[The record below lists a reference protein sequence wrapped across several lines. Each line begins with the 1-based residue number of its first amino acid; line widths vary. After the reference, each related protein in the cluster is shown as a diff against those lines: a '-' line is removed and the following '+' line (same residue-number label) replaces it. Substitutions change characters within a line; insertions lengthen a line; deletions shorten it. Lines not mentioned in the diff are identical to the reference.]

1 MEGMLF
7 SRKTWPSILKEPFT
21 GQTVG
26 KGGMG
31 MLNISD
37 HLSVGL
43 SHDVTIT
50 VSEEEAVGNFSPRL
64 GQLLATSA
72 CTRAFI
78 RAAIEST
85 DSHLPDGYITVGQSI
100 DITHEAPSFLG
111 TMVTF
116 KATLVRIEGNKL
128 TYELSAHDHAGTVA
142 KGQHVRAVVNWELLM
157 NEARERAYSKDRGV

>member
-1 MEGMLF
+1 MMQRQE
-7 SRKTWPSILKEPFT
+7 
-21 GQTVG
+21 
-26 KGGMG
+26 GGMS

-64 GQLLATSA
+64 SQLLATSA

-85 DSHLPDGYITVGQSI
+85 DRYLPDGYITVGQSI
-100 DITHEAPSFLG
+100 EITHEAPSFLG
-111 TMVTF
+111 TTVTF

-128 TYELSAHDHAGTVA
+128 TYELIARDHAGPVA
-142 KGQHVRAVVNWELLM
+142 TGRHVRAVVNWELLM
-157 NEARERAYSKDRGV
+157 NEARERAYSRDRGV

>member
-1 MEGMLF
+1 
-7 SRKTWPSILKEPFT
+7 
-21 GQTVG
+21 
-26 KGGMG
+26 

-64 GQLLATSA
+64 SQLLATSA
-72 CTRAFI
+72 CARAFI

-85 DSHLPDGYITVGQSI
+85 DRYLPDGYITVGQSI
-100 DITHEAPSFLG
+100 TITHEAPSFIG
-111 TMVTF
+111 TMITF
-116 KATLVRIEGNKL
+116 KATLIHMEGNKL

-142 KGQHVRAVVNWELLM
+142 TGQHVRAVVNWELLM
-157 NEARERAYSKDRGV
+157 NEARERAYSRDRGV